1 MRKVSLPI
9 SRTMK
14 FPIRR
19 PWIPYIVF
27 VISLIITILAT
38 LFVMRS
44 AEERDRLRFQSA
56 VEQTQNT
63 INNRVDTYIA
73 LLRGGS
79 GLLAARS
86 DITDEE
92 FRLFVER
99 LQLTERYPGIQGL
112 GYAQR
117 VPAAEKESFEQYA
130 RSEIK
135 EDFTINPEGEREEY
149 YPVLYLEPRDHLT
162 NDRAPGFDGFS
173 DPIRRNAMERA
184 RDTGLSAAS
193 GKVLLSQIN
202 GQQNRAGFLIYLP
215 VYQNGEVPET
225 LAEKREQIDG
235 FIYSPFRADTL
246 FKGIFGDQSQLLIN
260 FQIYDGIY
268 TNEAQLLHDSRTGS
282 STNRNDSEANPRYV
296 TKRTIDIAGEKW
308 TIIYENDA
316 QFENQSQR
324 GLAPFILGFGLVI
337 SGVLFIL
344 SRAQFLARTA
354 AEKTAVEL
362 LSSQKELQKAI
373 GMRDTFISV
382 ASHELKTPVTSLN
395 VYLEV
400 MLRQFKK
407 EKNESAVVNLTKM
420 KKQIDKLTVLIHD
433 LLDVTRIQ
441 TGKLAFDEE
450 LFDLSEIVHDIVENT
465 KPLANKHELIIEK
478 NDPVQVWGDKDRLG
492 QVISNFL
499 TNAIKYSP
507 DANKIIIHSEH
518 TKDTVMVSVKDFGIG
533 IEQSHLKKIFNR
545 FYRVTDRNVQT
556 FPGLGIGLY
565 ICHEIIKRHG
575 GEIKVESK
583 KGKGSLFSFS
593 IPLKKKR

>member
-19 PWIPYIVF
+19 PWIPYIVL
-27 VISLIITILAT
+27 VISLFITILAT

-63 INNRVDTYIA
+63 INNRVETYIA

-99 LQLTERYPGIQGL
+99 LQLTQRYPGIQGI

-117 VPAAEKESFEQYA
+117 VFATDKESFEAYA
-130 RSEIK
+130 KSALTEA
-135 EDFTINPEGEREEY
+135 FSINPEGERDEY
-149 YPVLYLEPRDHLT
+149 YPVLYLEPRDYLT
-162 NDRAPGFDGFS
+162 NSKAPGFDGFS

-193 GKVLLSQIN
+193 GKVLLSQIDN
-202 GQQNRAGFLIYLP
+202 EKNRAGFLIYLP
-215 VYQNGEVPET
+215 VYQSGEVPET
-225 LAEKREQIDG
+225 IAEKREQIQG

-268 TNEAQLLHDSRTGS
+268 VNEAQLLHDSRTGS
-282 STNRNDSEANPRYV
+282 SNAGNEANPRY
-296 TKRTIDIAGEKW
+296 TSKRTIDIAGEKW
-308 TIIYENDA
+308 TIMYENDS
-316 QFENQSQR
+316 QFESQSQR

-344 SRAQFLARTA
+344 SRSQFLARTA
-354 AEKTAVEL
+354 AEQTAVQL
-362 LSSQKELQKAI
+362 LSSQKDLQKAI

-400 MLRQFKK
+400 MLRQFQK
-407 EKNESAVVNLTKM
+407 EKNENAVQSLTKM
-420 KKQIDKLTVLIHD
+420 KKQIDKLTILIHD

-450 LFDLSEIVHDIVENT
+450 LFDLSEVVHDIVENT
-465 KPLANKHELIIEK
+465 KPLANKHEIIIEK
-478 NDPVQVWGDKDRLG
+478 NESIELWGDKDRLG

-507 DANKIIIHSEH
+507 DANKIIVRSER
-518 TKDTVMVSVKDFGIG
+518 TKNEAQVFVKDYGIG

-583 KGKGSLFSFS
+583 KGKGSVFSFA
-593 IPLKKKR
+593 IPIKKKR